1 MLEAVASNQ
10 GVALVRQAMA
20 RNWLASGQ
28 IVRLLDIESASP
40 HAYYIVQREQAPM
53 KPEARHFVDW
63 LLGLDW

>member
-10 GVALVRQAMA
+10 GVALVRQRMA

-28 IVRLLDIESASP
+28 MVRLLDIESASP
-40 HAYYIVQREQAPM
+40 HAYYIVQREQAPLE
-53 KPEARHFVDW
+53 PEARQFVDW